1 MTNTQATQ
9 NTNRWVPFCCCDAG
23 TLRRPVMLNAGVHR
37 YTNWNLCRVNEDY
50 GATYIFFTTSALS
63 QVYEYS
69 ELQHSFSHVVAVDC
83 LFSSKGQLP
92 KQLPL

>member
-9 NTNRWVPFCCCDAG
+9 NTNRWLPFCCCDAG

-50 GATYIFFTTSALS
+50 GATYIFFHH
-63 QVYEYS
+63 QCPVP
-69 ELQHSFSHVVAVDC
+69 
-83 LFSSKGQLP
+83 GI
-92 KQLPL
+92 